1 MPLFSYRSA
10 WATALNSD
18 VKLKLDAKISGK
30 SVLPR
35 RQGLLL
41 PSRLPQGA
49 RVRRRLIRDRHDHR
63 LARETRGCCHRRDGK
78 RQAKSKVVETS
89 GLLCVATASG
99 QAKFALWLLTP
110 DRQWERR
117 CEFWTLGSQ
126 KTFILVSIV
135 SSPIGPIYSVPERN
149 SWSTTVSFVF
159 SFPPLYALNQDMVP
173 DGRTCTILF
182 FDLKLANILSS
193 ETRIRQIIY
202 EYSIIR

>member
-78 RQAKSKVVETS
+78 RHAKSKVVETS

-126 KTFILVSIV
+126 KKLRCIYHAADKRSDVTSWEFTVRSLSYIL
-135 SSPIGPIYSVPERN
+135 
-149 SWSTTVSFVF
+149 
-159 SFPPLYALNQDMVP
+159 ALNL
-173 DGRTCTILF
+173 LF
-182 FDLKLANILSS
+182 
-193 ETRIRQIIY
+193 
-202 EYSIIR
+202 